1 MFVLFPPDYEL
12 SSLKGTNNI
21 YIYRRLFSIN
31 SLQAS
36 TESLKLPPIARIGST
51 TDHHSSSADPS
62 DVRMDRRRARTF
74 GKLGEAF
81 YAMNEPIEREAVFPI
96 PKQSSIDPQY
106 IQFVTMKQKMEEE
119 IRNLKQAVEKHR
131 PRVDDPRFSHASSY
145 RPPQLQMN
153 NGSNNDAAIREEKLK
168 REVFLLRNENLSLR
182 KLCQA
187 HGINIPSEFNG
198 TLSDRNDR
206 DHRDFFSPEPTSRTS
221 TSSFTSNTDSVDRMK
236 PERTRPRAQPELI
249 PFGGLSQLG
258 RMNSEGDTS
267 ASSTHRH
274 TPPVSSR
281 SRQRMRETRVHN
293 EGDLSF
299 GTSVDGSSQST
310 PSQTLAPQQQPET
323 QQVPN
328 IEQPEEDKQETEA
341 SKEEIE
347 VQNEVNLEEKQTEQE
362 LEERLEEEKSEPKEP
377 EHHQPDIGQNETKE
391 QPEEN
396 GPATTE
402 NEEEIEQNEQSN
414 NSSEQSPTLQEN
426 KNEEESR
433 PVEDPL
439 TDEPLDLD

>member
-1 MFVLFPPDYEL
+1 
-12 SSLKGTNNI
+12 
-21 YIYRRLFSIN
+21 
-31 SLQAS
+31 
-36 TESLKLPPIARIGST
+36 
-51 TDHHSSSADPS
+51 
-62 DVRMDRRRARTF
+62 
-74 GKLGEAF
+74 
-81 YAMNEPIEREAVFPI
+81 MNEPIERDAVFPI

-106 IQFVTMKQKMEEE
+106 IQFVAMKQKMEEE

-145 RPPQLQMN
+145 RPPQLHMN
-153 NGSNNDAAIREEKLK
+153 NGSNNDAAVREEKLK

-187 HGINIPSEFNG
+187 HGIDIPSEFNG
-198 TLSDRNDR
+198 TSSDRNDR

-221 TSSFTSNTDSVDRMK
+221 TSSFTSTTDSVDRMK

-281 SRQRMRETRVHN
+281 SRQRMRETRAHN

-299 GTSVDGSSQST
+299 GTSVENSSQST
-310 PSQTLAPQQQPET
+310 PSQTLVPQQQQQQPET

-328 IEQPEEDKQETEA
+328 LEQHEEEKQETEA

-347 VQNEVNLEEKQTEQE
+347 VQNEVNLEEKQIEQE
-362 LEERLEEEKSEPKEP
+362 LEEQLDKEKSEQKEP
-377 EHHQPDIGQNETKE
+377 EHHQPDIGQNEIKE
-391 QPEEN
+391 QPEETDL
-396 GPATTE
+396 AMTE
-402 NEEEIEQNEQSN
+402 NENKEEVRNEEKN
-414 NSSEQSPTLQEN
+414 DSSEQSPTIQED
-426 KNEEESR
+426 KHEEESR

-439 TDEPLDLD
+439 TDEPQDLD